1 MAIRLNN
8 IAASAT
14 RRLASA
20 SFGALSL
27 CVPYT
32 RPLLAV
38 QPRPALSLLTTTNSR
53 QFATANEKS
62 PSKLTG
68 EEFKAELRAGKPK
81 IGLFVNGASPAIAGQ
96 LSFSGYDWLLIDFQH
111 GAMDNEKLSSMINA
125 VHLGNSKVIV
135 RVGGAHDRNG
145 IQQSLDL
152 GADGILV
159 PYINTKEEAELAVN
173 AARYPTKGTRSVYFP
188 MPSTNEKG
196 LLGYVGNANKHIIVA
211 LQVET
216 KSCVDNIEAIVGVPG
231 IDIAFLGQNDLCMSM
246 GLYDKYAFPHMYTS
260 PELNAATDSLVKVCK
275 KKNVILGIFLF
286 GIDRVGEFL
295 KQGFTFISLGN
306 DQHHVLTQAGAY
318 VKKVEEIAAAEGKQ
332 WKRQPSAII

>member
-1 MAIRLNN
+1 MASTRLTN
-8 IAASAT
+8 IAC
-14 RRLASA
+14 RLAKA
-20 SFGALSL
+20 PLRQALSSRL
-27 CVPYT
+27 PHT
-32 RPLLAV
+32 RQSLLTL
-38 QPRPALSLLTTTNSR
+38 QPRPAATLLTSRSFTTCV
-53 QFATANEKS
+53 NEKTHTKVS
-62 PSKLTG
+62 G
-68 EEFKAELRAGKPK
+68 EEFKTELRGGKPK

-125 VHLGNSKVIV
+125 VHLGNAKVLV

-159 PYINTKEEAELAVN
+159 PYINTKAEAEAAVT

-196 LLGYVGNANKHIIVA
+196 LLGYVGNANKNIIVA

-216 KSCVDNIEAIVGVPG
+216 KACIDNIEAIASIPG
-231 IDIAFLGQNDLCMSM
+231 LDIAFLGQNDLCMSM
-246 GLYDKYAFPHMYTS
+246 GLYEKYTFPLMYTS
-260 PELNAATDSLVKVCK
+260 PELNAATDTLVKVCK
-275 KKNVILGIFLF
+275 KNNVILGLFLF
-286 GIDRVGEFL
+286 GVDRVGEFL
-295 KQGFTFISLGN
+295 KKGFTFIAVGN
-306 DQHHVLTQAGAY
+306 DQHHVLTQAGTY